1 MEGSYLP
8 ILMLCAML
16 AFLLCG
22 GGWVF
27 AWKHLRRRIDER
39 FDVLSEH
46 LERHAAECPIRKEFL
61 LASCLPNDPERKG
74 NEAFHRSFRA
84 SYPGFLP
91 TLRERVPGITP
102 AEETLCMLIK
112 MNLSNREIADKIYL
126 HRKLAYHPLP
136 AEAEDAAGG
145 RQGHGRMGTGDRIG
159 SWGGELPTLL
169 YRVTPL
175 SKKKSLCEQ
184 NLCF

>member
-46 LERHAAECPIRKEFL
+46 LERHAAECPIRKEHL
-61 LASCLPNDPERKG
+61 LASCLPADPERKG
-74 NEAFHRSFRA
+74 NGSFHRSFRA

-112 MNLSNREIADKIYL
+112 MNLSNREIADKMSIS
-126 HRKLAYHPLP
+126 
-136 AEAEDAAGG
+136 
-145 RQGHGRMGTGDRIG
+145 IG
-159 SWGGELPTLL
+159 SLHTTR
-169 YRVTPL
+169 YRLKQKMPPEAPRAWTNGYGRSNRVMGRRTPYIII
-175 SKKKSLCEQ
+175 
-184 NLCF
+184 

>member
-46 LERHAAECPIRKEFL
+46 LERHAAECPIRKEHL
-61 LASCLPNDPERKG
+61 LASCLPADPERKG
-74 NEAFHRSFRA
+74 NGSFHRSFRA

-112 MNLSNREIADKIYL
+112 MNLSNREIADKMSISRYRL
-126 HRKLAYHPLP
+126 KQKMPP
-136 AEAEDAAGG
+136 EAAKGMDEWVRA
-145 RQGHGRMGTGDRIG
+145 I
-159 SWGGELPTLL
+159 E
-169 YRVTPL
+169 
-175 SKKKSLCEQ
+175 
-184 NLCF
+184 

>member
-1 MEGSYLP
+1 MEGSYLR
-8 ILMLCAML
+8 ILMMCGML
-16 AFLLCG
+16 ALLLCG
-22 GGWVF
+22 GCWVF

-46 LERHAAECPIRKEFL
+46 LERHVAECPIRKEHL
-61 LASCLPNDPERKG
+61 LASCVPADPERKG
-74 NEAFHRSFRA
+74 NGSFHRSFRA

-102 AEETLCMLIK
+102 ADQDEPEQPGD
-112 MNLSNREIADKIYL
+112 RRQDGYL

>member
-1 MEGSYLP
+1 MMCGL
-8 ILMLCAML
+8 L
-16 AFLLCG
+16 ALLLCG
-22 GGWVF
+22 GCWVF

-46 LERHAAECPIRKEFL
+46 LERHAAECPIRKEHL
-61 LASCLPNDPERKG
+61 LASCLPADPERKG
-74 NEAFHRSFRA
+74 NGSFHRSFRA

-112 MNLSNREIADKIYL
+112 MNLSNREIAE
-126 HRKLAYHPLP
+126 KLFLSEGSVRQYINQLSHHPLP
-136 AEAEDAAGG
+136 AETEDAAGG

-159 SWGGELPTLL
+159 SWGGELPTL
-169 YRVTPL
+169 
-175 SKKKSLCEQ
+175 
-184 NLCF
+184 

>member
-46 LERHAAECPIRKEFL
+46 LEPDTEGAPAGLVPSR
-61 LASCLPNDPERKG
+61 
-74 NEAFHRSFRA
+74 RSGA
-84 SYPGFLP
+84 K
-91 TLRERVPGITP
+91 RERIVPPIVPGVVSGFP
-102 AEETLCMLIK
+102 A
-112 MNLSNREIADKIYL
+112 
-126 HRKLAYHPLP
+126 
-136 AEAEDAAGG
+136 DA
-145 RQGHGRMGTGDRIG
+145 
-159 SWGGELPTLL
+159 
-169 YRVTPL
+169 
-175 SKKKSLCEQ
+175 
-184 NLCF
+184 

>member
-1 MEGSYLP
+1 MRNKNEVAMEGSYLP
-8 ILMLCAML
+8 ILMLCAVL

-46 LERHAAECPIRKEFL
+46 SECPIRKEFL

-112 MNLSNREIADKIYL
+112 MNLSNREIADKMSIS
-126 HRKLAYHPLP
+126 
-136 AEAEDAAGG
+136 
-145 RQGHGRMGTGDRIG
+145 IG
-159 SWGGELPTLL
+159 SLHTTR
-169 YRVTPL
+169 YRLKQKMPPEGAKGMDEWVRAI
-175 SKKKSLCEQ
+175 E
-184 NLCF
+184 

>member
-1 MEGSYLP
+1 MRNKNEVVMEGSYLR
-8 ILMLCAML
+8 ILMMCGML
-16 AFLLCG
+16 ALLLCG
-22 GGWVF
+22 GCWVF

-46 LERHAAECPIRKEFL
+46 LERHAAECPIRKEHL
-61 LASCLPNDPERKG
+61 LASCLPADPERKG
-74 NEAFHRSFRA
+74 NGSFHRSFRA

-112 MNLSNREIADKIYL
+112 MNLSNREIADKMSIS
-126 HRKLAYHPLP
+126 
-136 AEAEDAAGG
+136 EAEDAAGG

>member
-1 MEGSYLP
+1 MRNKNEVAMEGSYLP

-61 LASCLPNDPERKG
+61 LASCLPNDPEG
-74 NEAFHRSFRA
+74 
-84 SYPGFLP
+84 
-91 TLRERVPGITP
+91 ERGVPPIVPGVVP
-102 AEETLCMLIK
+102 G
-112 MNLSNREIADKIYL
+112 
-126 HRKLAYHPLP
+126 LP
-136 AEAEDAAGG
+136 ADA
-145 RQGHGRMGTGDRIG
+145 
-159 SWGGELPTLL
+159 
-169 YRVTPL
+169 
-175 SKKKSLCEQ
+175 
-184 NLCF
+184 

>member
-61 LASCLPNDPERKG
+61 LASCLPNEPERKG

-112 MNLSNREIADKIYL
+112 MNLSNREIADKMSIS
-126 HRKLAYHPLP
+126 
-136 AEAEDAAGG
+136 
-145 RQGHGRMGTGDRIG
+145 IG
-159 SWGGELPTLL
+159 SLHTTR
-169 YRVTPL
+169 YRLKQKMPPEGAKGMDEWVRAI
-175 SKKKSLCEQ
+175 E
-184 NLCF
+184 

>member
-102 AEETLCMLIK
+102 A
-112 MNLSNREIADKIYL
+112 
-126 HRKLAYHPLP
+126 
-136 AEAEDAAGG
+136 
-145 RQGHGRMGTGDRIG
+145 
-159 SWGGELPTLL
+159 
-169 YRVTPL
+169 
-175 SKKKSLCEQ
+175 
-184 NLCF
+184 